1 MAQASPRRITLGQV
15 QGLRFPGE
23 LSGTSKRQAR
33 RRGNAELSKLLP
45 KLFTELF
52 APDNGI
58 GIFAGEAL
66 GWNEAER
73 TPREESLRRSV
84 ADTGHMK
91 RPLIKAR
98 VTADSTH

>member
-1 MAQASPRRITLGQV
+1 MAQASPRRTTLGQV

-23 LSGTSKRQAR
+23 LSGTSKRHAR

-58 GIFAGEAL
+58 GFFAGEA
-66 GWNEAER
+66 EKI
-73 TPREESLRRSV
+73 PREEPCCSV
-84 ADTGHMK
+84 AHIGRHEKTSYQ
-91 RPLIKAR
+91 
-98 VTADSTH
+98 STSHCR